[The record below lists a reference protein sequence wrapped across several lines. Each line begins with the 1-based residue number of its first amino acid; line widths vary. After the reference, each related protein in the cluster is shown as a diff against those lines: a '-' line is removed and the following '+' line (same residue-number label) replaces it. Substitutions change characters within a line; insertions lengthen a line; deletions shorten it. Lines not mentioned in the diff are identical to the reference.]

1 MIKVYLVENIMS
13 VLVVEDDLSILKLME
28 ITLRKVCNV
37 IVAENG
43 KKAIE
48 KIKDIKPALII
59 SDHMMPE
66 MSGMELKE
74 YLNTLNETKDIPF
87 IFLTSLSDEKTKNQ
101 AEELGAFEFLI
112 KPISP
117 LIMREKVAH
126 FLKNNIK

>member
-1 MIKVYLVENIMS
+1 MS

-28 ITLRKVCNV
+28 ITLKKVCNV

-48 KIKDIKPALII
+48 KIKDNKPALII

-66 MSGMELKE
+66 MSGMELKQ
-74 YLNTLNETKDIPF
+74 YLNNSNETKDIPF

-101 AEELGAFEFLI
+101 AQELGAFEFLV
-112 KPISP
+112 KPVSP
-117 LIMREKVAH
+117 LIMREKVAN
-126 FLKNNIK
+126 FLKSNLK